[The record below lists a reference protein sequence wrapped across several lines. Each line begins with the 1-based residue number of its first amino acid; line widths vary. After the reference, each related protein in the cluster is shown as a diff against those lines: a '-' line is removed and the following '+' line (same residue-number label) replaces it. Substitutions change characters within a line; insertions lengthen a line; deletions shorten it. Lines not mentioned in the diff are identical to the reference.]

1 MADPGGHPYLSV
13 DGRSGLFAV
22 GRQRHDRAQRA
33 QLSKTVSAVDNGTS
47 DDQVQTG
54 APAGVALS
62 AKVAP
67 SARLSTLHHLL
78 GPVGGLKRR
87 LALGMSGVFALSL
100 MSKVLM
106 LGVSIALAR
115 QMGPARYGVYAAAVA
130 LITLIGIPASLGLP
144 NLIVRQVA
152 AYRVHAE
159 WGLAKGLLVRANQ
172 SVLAV
177 TLLLGL
183 LLLVLQLL
191 HRLPASYSA
200 PLAWL
205 TFALLPLTLF
215 GALRMAA
222 LRGLHHVVLG
232 LMPETL
238 VMPLVFL
245 LGIWVAHLTSGA
257 FTAELA
263 VGLRLLAYAAA
274 FLVGAL
280 ILLVRLPA
288 ALRAAKQEYRMREW
302 ATAAGPLLWVGAMT
316 VITTQTD
323 VIMLAAMKGPAEAGI
338 YQVAAR
344 GAELVAFVS
353 AISNIALQPTFARL
367 YTAGDLARLKS
378 VTRRAAQLM
387 LAAAT
392 LAAAIFV
399 GAGFDI
405 LKVVFGAAYQAGA
418 LPLAILSVGWV
429 LATVAGPARDTL
441 IMSGGQNAAAVS
453 IGISAML
460 NVTLNFLLIP
470 PYSISGAA
478 IATAIS
484 LIACEVGYAVGVR
497 RRLGFWVKPI

>member
-1 MADPGGHPYLSV
+1 M
-13 DGRSGLFAV
+13 
-22 GRQRHDRAQRA
+22 
-33 QLSKTVSAVDNGTS
+33 SAVDNGTS
-47 DDQVQTG
+47 DDQVETD
-54 APAGVALS
+54 APADAALP

-67 SARLSTLHHLL
+67 GARLNTLHHLL

-87 LALGMSGVFALSL
+87 LALGMSGVFALSF

-106 LGVSIALAR
+106 LGVSIVLAR
-115 QMGPARYGVYAAAVA
+115 LMGPARYGVYAAAVA

-152 AYRVHAE
+152 AYRVHAQ

-172 SVLAV
+172 AVLVV
-177 TLLLGL
+177 TVLLGL
-183 LLLVLQLL
+183 LLLVLQVL
-191 HRLPASYSA
+191 RVFPASYSA

-205 TFALLPLTLF
+205 TFALLPITLF

-245 LGIWVAHLTSGA
+245 LGIWVVHLTSGA

-263 VGLRLLAYAAA
+263 VGLRLLAYTAA

-288 ALRAAKQEYRMREW
+288 ALRVAQQEHRMREW
-302 ATAAGPLLWVGAMT
+302 AATAGPLLWVGAMT

-323 VIMLAAMKGPAEAGI
+323 VIMLAAFKGPAAAGI

-367 YTAGDLARLKS
+367 YAAGDLARLER
-378 VTRRAAQLM
+378 VARRAAQIM

-405 LKVVFGAAYQAGA
+405 LKAVFGSAYQAGA

-429 LATVAGPARDTL
+429 LVTVAGPARDTL

-453 IGISAML
+453 IGIGAML
-460 NVTLNFLLIP
+460 NVILNFLLIP
-470 PYSISGAA
+470 PYSINGAA

-484 LIACEVGYAVGVR
+484 LIACEAGYAIGVR
-497 RRLGFWVKPI
+497 RRFGFWVKPI